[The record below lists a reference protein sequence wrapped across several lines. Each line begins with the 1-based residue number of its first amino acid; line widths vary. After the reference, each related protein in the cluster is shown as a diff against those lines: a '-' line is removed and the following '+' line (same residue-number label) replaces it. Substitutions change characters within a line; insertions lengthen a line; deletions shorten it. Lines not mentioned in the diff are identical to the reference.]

1 MKKIENMQQQVIIG
15 MLSHLS
21 KQLIDVESKQDFIL
35 NLISQKFDIDI
46 EKINTEIQKITSENS
61 ISNLNSTQNIY
72 DQVEDNNGFF
82 RDIKFPLKD
91 DESGSK

>member
-21 KQLIDVESKQDFIL
+21 RQLIDVESKQDFIL

-46 EKINTEIQKITSENS
+46 EKINTEIERITAENS
-61 ISNLNSTQNIY
+61 ILNLNSIENIY
-72 DQVEDNNGFF
+72 NNVEDINDFV

-91 DESGSK
+91 DESESM